1 MPSPGGNPIEFLLHL
16 DVHLAEVIRTYDQ
29 GTYGILFALI
39 YCETGLVVMPFLPG
53 DSLLFASGLFT
64 RPPDGPLSLPL
75 LFFGF
80 FAASVLGDSTN
91 FWIGKKLGLKLFKP
105 GGRFLK
111 EEHLTKTRA
120 FYEKHGRKTIV
131 MGKFV
136 PFVRTVAPFV
146 AGLDAMP
153 YEKFLPTS
161 ILASLIWVGVCV
173 GAGHLFG
180 GIPFVR
186 DHFGE
191 IILAI
196 IALSVVGIVVEI
208 LRSRRKHP
216 V

>member
-1 MPSPGGNPIEFLLHL
+1 MVPGGNPIEFLLHL
-16 DVHLAEVIRTYDQ
+16 DVHMAEVIRTYDQ
-29 GTYGILFALI
+29 WTYGILFALV
-39 YCETGLVVMPFLPG
+39 YCETGLVIMPFLPG
-53 DSLLFASGLFT
+53 DSLLFAAGLFS

-75 LFFGF
+75 LLTGL

-91 FWIGKKLGLKLFKP
+91 FWIGKKLGLRLFKP
-105 GGRFLK
+105 NGKLLQ

-120 FYEKHGRKTIV
+120 FYEKHGRKTIII
-131 MGKFV
+131 GKFV

-153 YEKFLPTS
+153 YNKFLPTS
-161 ILASLIWVGVCV
+161 ILASVIWVVVCV
-173 GAGHLFG
+173 GGGHVFG

-191 IILAI
+191 IILGI
-196 IALSVVGIVVEI
+196 IAVSVAGIIVEVV
-208 LRSRRKHP
+208 RSKRKHP